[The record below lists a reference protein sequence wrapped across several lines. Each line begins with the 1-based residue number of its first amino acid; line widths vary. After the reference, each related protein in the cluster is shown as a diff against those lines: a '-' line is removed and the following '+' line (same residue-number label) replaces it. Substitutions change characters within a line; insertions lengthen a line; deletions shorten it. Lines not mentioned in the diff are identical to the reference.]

1 LAPTLH
7 MLAYSWEGSAILP
20 KTSSNSIWNRDR
32 IVFWR
37 GRRAHGNEHLV
48 QHLRKRTP
56 LFLRHRLLGY
66 RRHNGPHWNFDL
78 NLAEGHPPSSI
89 LFAPVTGTLPAGDPA
104 NRSEI
109 RSNVFL
115 RAARLKF
122 ASTRCS
128 VLRGEFRHANATG
141 RNATPRNNSKGRGT
155 EIGREEPKATKMAA
169 AVPEGTCATLR
180 DTLRLNTRRRDAG
193 ERP

>member
-1 LAPTLH
+1 LL
-7 MLAYSWEGSAILP
+7 
-20 KTSSNSIWNRDR
+20 
-32 IVFWR
+32 
-37 GRRAHGNEHLV
+37 GN
-48 QHLRKRTP
+48 
-56 LFLRHRLLGY
+56 LLGY

-78 NLAEGHPPSSI
+78 SLAEALPPYSI
-89 LFAPVTGTLPAGDPA
+89 LSPVAGILPAGDPA

-109 RSNVFL
+109 RLNFFL

-122 ASTRCS
+122 ASTRSS

-155 EIGREEPKATKMAA
+155 EIGRAEPKATKTAA
-169 AVPEGTCATLR
+169 AVPDGTFAALR